1 MSREGY
7 HNITPTTGALL
18 RLASQAHR
26 ERMYERLSSAGYPGV
41 TPGQFALLRWPSID
55 NLRPTEVAELTGLSK
70 QTINDLLGEFE
81 RNGYIERVPHPE
93 DARGRI
99 VRLTEDGWALQ
110 HATHEISQD
119 LEDDWL
125 ERFGPERLGAL
136 REMLEEI
143 LSASSDSS
151 DD

>member
-1 MSREGY
+1 LSREDY
-7 HNITPTTGALL
+7 LNITPTTGALL

-26 ERMYERLSSAGYPGV
+26 ERMYAGLAAAGYPGV

-70 QTINDLLGEFE
+70 QTINDVLGEFE
-81 RNGYIERVPHPE
+81 RNGYIERVRHPD

-99 VRLTEDGWALQ
+99 VRLTEDGWRLQ
-110 HATHEISQD
+110 HATHQISQD
-119 LEDDWL
+119 LEDGWL
-125 ERFGPERLGAL
+125 EQFGPERLGAL

-143 LSASSDSS
+143 LSSSSDS
-151 DD
+151 

>member
-1 MSREGY
+1 M
-7 HNITPTTGALL
+7 TPTTGALL

-26 ERMYERLSSAGYPGV
+26 ERMYEQLTAAGYPEV

-70 QTINDLLGEFE
+70 QTVNDLLREFE

-93 DARGRI
+93 DQRGRI
-99 VRLTEDGWALQ
+99 VQLTERGWKLQ
-110 HATHEISQD
+110 HTTHQISQN
-119 LEDDWL
+119 LEEDWH
-125 ERFGPERLGAL
+125 ERFGPERLQTL

-143 LSASSDSS
+143 VTSNGERTQA
-151 DD
+151 